1 MKRLALTIDGR
12 LTYCS
17 ASEENIGKG
26 RCNHIDHQ
34 KSNETKQ
41 EFLNRIAFDG
51 NSKIINIPKNKKDF
65 LDEANKLNTL
75 GGAQDKF
82 IDSNFIYKC
91 DNIGTLLGDQ
101 RNALSEE
108 MTCLIEQNI
117 ENFEF
122 VRYETFN
129 IKWKD
134 SESIASKSY
143 NFKRDGDSF
152 KDLRSLLGE
161 DICDSLIHEEYDE
174 YGESLNINH
183 QDELDKLES
192 IVKERTNLSIKEY
205 CLKLISLDLIT
216 LNGDRA
222 LNNIGVIYNKHEN
235 EFRFAPC
242 FDNGDGLLSY
252 NEFDYLETED
262 DFLECENDED
272 LQICTF
278 GVSKNSDYL
287 KLISDNGGPFLK
299 INLKKLTNDI
309 NNYKNNLYDDKIVER
324 NKRFLLTRLNKYK
337 GILFED
343 IS

>member
-12 LTYCS
+12 LTYCTS
-17 ASEENIGKG
+17 SEENIGKG

-34 KSNETKQ
+34 RLNETNQ
-41 EFLNRIAFDG
+41 EFIDRISPNTAP
-51 NSKIINIPKNKKDF
+51 KTININKNKEDF
-65 LDEANKLNTL
+65 IDEADRLNAL

-82 IDSNFIYKC
+82 IENNFIYKC
-91 DNIGTLLGDQ
+91 DNLNTLLGDQ

-117 ENFEF
+117 KDFEF
-122 VRYETFN
+122 AEYKCCK
-129 IKWKD
+129 IKWND
-134 SESIASKSY
+134 CESMASYSY
-143 NFKRDGDSF
+143 NFKNEGDHF
-152 KDLRSLLGE
+152 KDLRSLLGD

-174 YGESLNINH
+174 FGEITNVNH
-183 QDELDKLES
+183 QDELDRLEN

-222 LNNIGVIYNKHEN
+222 LNNIGVIYNEYEN
-235 EFRFAPC
+235 KFRFAPC
-242 FDNGDGLLSY
+242 FDNGDGILSY
-252 NEFDYLETED
+252 HEFDYLQTEE
-262 DFLECENDED
+262 DFLECENDDD

-278 GVSKNSDYL
+278 GVSDNSDYV

-299 INLKKLTNDI
+299 INLTKLTDDI
-309 NNYKNNLYDDKIVER
+309 NNYKNELYDSKIIER